1 MLLIYLMKTKS
12 ALFPLIAGT
21 GIGILSF
28 FAQKYTRPDCYGR
41 THTTCLPGPI
51 VLGISAAI
59 LTFVLT
65 SE

>member
-1 MLLIYLMKTKS
+1 MKAKS

-21 GIGILSF
+21 GIGVLSF
-28 FAQKYTRPDCYGR
+28 FVQKYNRPDCYER
-41 THTTCLPGPI
+41 TPITCLPGPI

-59 LTFVLT
+59 LTFVFT